1 MDESIKCGNIQRGWY
16 SSIQRTKSGA
26 GGMVK
31 VVEPLASKHRAI
43 SSNSSTAKNNNKEVF
58 HL

>member
-43 SSNSSTAKNNNKEVF
+43 SSNSITAKK
-58 HL
+58 